1 MRLVGLL
8 KESKSRIILRMN
20 FLFPTPFFGID
31 NFLSENAV
39 KDLHNQI
46 LEDISKNEGYVN
58 SQWDCLVN
66 TSGQR
71 DDSVTYPMFSFKE
84 II

>member
-1 MRLVGLL
+1 
-8 KESKSRIILRMN
+8 MN

-46 LEDISKNEGYVN
+46 LEDISKNEGYAN
-58 SQWDCLVN
+58 
-66 TSGQR
+66 
-71 DDSVTYPMFSFKE
+71 
-84 II
+84 

>member
-1 MRLVGLL
+1 
-8 KESKSRIILRMN
+8 MN

-46 LEDISKNEGYVN
+46 LEDISKNEGYAN

-66 TSGQR
+66 TSAQR

-84 II
+84 HMKNSHHSYIFQNINMS